1 MDIEKIKEENKKV
14 KKAVKEKFVA
24 SILAAFGLVVGLA
37 WNDAIKGLIEYIFP
51 TTGAGLIPKFIY
63 AVILTICIAIFA
75 YYISK
80 WFASDEEKI

>member
-1 MDIEKIKEENKKV
+1 MDIEKIKEEKK
-14 KKAVKEKFVA
+14 KIKRAVKEKFIG

-37 WNDAIKGLIEYIFP
+37 WNDAIKSSIEYIFP

-80 WFASDEEKI
+80 WFSSDEEKV